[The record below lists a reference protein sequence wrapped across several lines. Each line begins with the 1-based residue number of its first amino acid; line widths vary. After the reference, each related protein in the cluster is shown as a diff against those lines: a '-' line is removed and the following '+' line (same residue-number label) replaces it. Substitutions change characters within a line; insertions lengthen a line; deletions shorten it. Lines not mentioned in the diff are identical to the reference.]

1 MEQLQ
6 AVVENRTGFRLDPR
20 TKLLLMAVVATAEF
34 LYSHTAFM
42 IAVAMIPFILL
53 LTNRQYKT
61 ATVFFCLFAAGLFVQ
76 AIQNSVQFPMIVN
89 MLVVLLVGLVLR
101 LFPAFVMGAYIIKS
115 TTASE
120 CITALGRMH
129 IGRQI
134 TIPLS
139 VLFRFIP
146 TMQEESAAIKDAMR
160 MREVQFGTKKFWQNP
175 AALIEYRFI
184 PLMISVVKIGDDLS
198 AAALT
203 RGLDNP
209 VRRTNIT
216 KVGFT
221 AWDLLAVLIAG
232 TALLSTYFFSPW
244 YGGDPVIELKDVSFT
259 YENGETENNLSH
271 INLTIRDGETILL
284 CGESGCGKTTLTRLI
299 NGLIP
304 HYYSGKLTGQ
314 VLLDGKELKDYP
326 LYQIGQQVGSVFQ
339 NPRTQFYNVDTT
351 SEIVFGCENMA
362 LPVPEMQ
369 ERLEE
374 TTHSLKL
381 EKLLNRS
388 LFALSG
394 GEKQKIACASADAIH
409 PDIFVLDE
417 PSSNLDIATI
427 EDLIGVIRHW
437 QSEKKTVIVAE
448 HRLYYLVPYADRILY
463 MKHGSIIQ
471 EFSGVEFQKLPPDE
485 LRGMGLRVLDPFHL
499 SPEAIPKQ
507 EAPTLHIK
515 GFQFS
520 YEKHGPLNVDIPDLT
535 LPQGEIIGII
545 GNNGAGKST
554 FARCLCG
561 LDKKAKGVLE
571 IDGTSY
577 DAKQRRHISYMVM
590 QDVNHQLFTEDV
602 LDELLLSMDGEDE
615 KTDTAR
621 AKEILNSLDLLD
633 KVKLHPMSLSGG
645 EKQRV
650 AIGSAI
656 ASDKKILIFDEPTS
670 GLEDRHMLEVSDNL
684 NRLKEMGKSL
694 LLITHDPELI
704 YKCCTYLL
712 FIQGSKVL
720 WHRPMDGDAVRLLRA
735 FFSHEQGAGVCNA
748 S

>member
-1 MEQLQ
+1 MEQFQ
-6 AVVENRTGFRLDPR
+6 AVVENRTGFCLDPR

-42 IAVAMIPFILL
+42 IAVAMIPFVLL

-221 AWDLLAVLIAG
+221 GWDLLAVLIAG
-232 TALLSTYFFSPW
+232 AALLSTYFFSPW
-244 YGGDPVIELKDVSFT
+244 
-259 YENGETENNLSH
+259 
-271 INLTIRDGETILL
+271 
-284 CGESGCGKTTLTRLI
+284 
-299 NGLIP
+299 
-304 HYYSGKLTGQ
+304 
-314 VLLDGKELKDYP
+314 
-326 LYQIGQQVGSVFQ
+326 
-339 NPRTQFYNVDTT
+339 
-351 SEIVFGCENMA
+351 
-362 LPVPEMQ
+362 
-369 ERLEE
+369 
-374 TTHSLKL
+374 
-381 EKLLNRS
+381 
-388 LFALSG
+388 
-394 GEKQKIACASADAIH
+394 
-409 PDIFVLDE
+409 
-417 PSSNLDIATI
+417 
-427 EDLIGVIRHW
+427 
-437 QSEKKTVIVAE
+437 
-448 HRLYYLVPYADRILY
+448 YADRILY
-463 MKHGSIIQ
+463 MKHGSIVR
-471 EFSGVEFQKLPPDE
+471 EFTGTEFQKLSPDE
-485 LRGMGLRVLDPFHL
+485 LQGMGLRALDPFHL
-499 SPEAIPKQ
+499 PPEAAPKPA
-507 EAPTLHIK
+507 APKLHIK

-571 IDGTSY
+571 MDGTPY

-602 LDELLLSMDGEDE
+602 LDELLLSMGGEDE
-615 KTDTAR
+615 KADTAR

-670 GLEDRHMLEVSDNL
+670 GLDYRHMLEVSDNL

-694 LLITHDPELI
+694 FLITHDPELI

-720 WHRPMDGDAVRLLRA
+720 WHRPMDGEAVKLLRA
-735 FFSHEQGAGVCNA
+735 FFSHEQETGAVNA